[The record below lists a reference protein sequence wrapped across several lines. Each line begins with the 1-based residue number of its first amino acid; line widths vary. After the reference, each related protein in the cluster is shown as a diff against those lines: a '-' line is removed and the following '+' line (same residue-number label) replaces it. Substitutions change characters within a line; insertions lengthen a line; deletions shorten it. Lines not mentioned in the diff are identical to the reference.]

1 VGLLALLAVAF
12 SLSSPDFRPNG
23 LIPPTF
29 TCDGANAR
37 PALAWT
43 APPKGTRS
51 IAVSVLDP
59 DAPSGTFTHWLA
71 WNISAKAH
79 GLSRTARPPREG
91 VNDAG
96 GRGWTGPCPPS
107 GTHRYVF
114 RLYALRSPLPVAA
127 GADRTAF
134 TAALKGRVIRMAV
147 LVGRYRR

>member
-1 VGLLALLAVAF
+1 MGLLALLAAAF
-12 SLSSPDFRPNG
+12 TLSSPDFQAG
-23 LIPPTF
+23 GSIPSTF
-29 TCDGANAR
+29 TCDGANTR

-43 APPKGTRS
+43 APPRGTRS
-51 IAVSVLDP
+51 LAISVLDP

-71 WNISAKAH
+71 WGISPQAR
-79 GLSRTARPPREG
+79 GLKRAARPPREG

-114 RLYALRSPLPVAA
+114 RIYALRSPLPLPA
-127 GADRTAF
+127 GADRAAF
-134 TAALKGRVIRMAV
+134 TAALKGRVIRAAT